1 MEQEEQV
8 NLTSGKIVLPELQHS
23 QNTTATPDGW
33 CARMLISMVR
43 AYQATFASFMGG
55 HCRFQPT
62 CSVYSIDALKTH
74 GARRGVWLTI
84 KRLCRCHPLGG
95 FGYDPVPPNKL
106 TSAASADLNS
116 HEGTNTP

>member
-8 NLTSGKIVLPELQHS
+8 NLTSDKIALPELQGS
-23 QNTTATPDGW
+23 LNTTPKTNGW

-43 AYQATFASFMGG
+43 AYQATLASFMGG

-62 CSVYSIDALKTH
+62 CSVYSIDAIKIH
-74 GARRGVWLTI
+74 GARRGAWLTI

-95 FGYDPVPPNKL
+95 FGYDPVPSKKPTTVTPN
-106 TSAASADLNS
+106 T
-116 HEGTNTP
+116 HEGTHTP

>member
-23 QNTTATPDGW
+23 QNTTSTPDGW

-95 FGYDPVPPNKL
+95 FGYDPVPPNKQ
-106 TSAASADLNS
+106 TSSADLNS